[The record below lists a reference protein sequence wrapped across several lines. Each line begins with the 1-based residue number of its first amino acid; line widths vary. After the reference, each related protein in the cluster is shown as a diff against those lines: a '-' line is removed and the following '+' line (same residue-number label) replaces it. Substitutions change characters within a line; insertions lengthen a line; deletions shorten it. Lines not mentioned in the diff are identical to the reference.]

1 MIRERVAPTALFV
14 ALPHDP
20 SGRDGTTHWW
30 RVAGDTVEAGVGE
43 DWIVIAADGRTKVI
57 GMAPAALVRMA
68 FSTRVEG
75 VSSVRQAATVARV
88 AALEQSLG
96 DPETLHTVSVLLD
109 SDPPMIVT
117 AVAANAKMQEW
128 LDWAERLGVGIDHI
142 IPAAMVL
149 PLADEWTAASIGND
163 RIVGRRGT
171 ILPDEPALK
180 DALIGAGEQPVELEP
195 RDLELALIGLA
206 DVPRPDLRTGRF
218 ARRRRIVIDRTRIRE
233 LALFLL
239 ALVFVTTVISIIA
252 VLKLDTSRAALD
264 AEALEI
270 ARSAAGPGVTLDNAE
285 AMLAARAGPTGG
297 RSLSSGVAAVL
308 VRLQPEQNVSLSTL
322 GYSGG
327 SLTFTLSGQGP
338 DAINRVLLA
347 LQRDGYQVTA
357 VPRTQ
362 GNGQTFA
369 DVTLGS
375 GL

>member
-1 MIRERVAPTALFV
+1 MPASLFV

-20 SGRDGTTHWW
+20 SGSGGTTHWW
-30 RVAGDTVEAGVGE
+30 RVDSDTVEAGVGE
-43 DWIVIAADGRTKVI
+43 DWLALAADGRTKVI
-57 GMAPAALVRMA
+57 GLAPAALVRLA

-75 VSSVRQAATVARV
+75 VSSVRQAVTVARV

-96 DPETLHTVSVLLD
+96 DPETLHTASVLLD
-109 SDPPMIVT
+109 RDPPTMVT

-128 LDWAERLGVGIDHI
+128 IDWAERLGVGIDHI

-149 PLADEWTAASIGND
+149 PLTDEWAAASIGSE
-163 RIVGRRGT
+163 RIIGRRGT

-180 DALIGAGEQPVELEP
+180 DALIGAGEQPVELQAS
-195 RDLELALIGLA
+195 DIELALIGLA
-206 DVPRPDLRTGRF
+206 DLPRPDLRTGRF

-233 LALFLL
+233 LALLLL
-239 ALVFVTTVISIIA
+239 ALVFVTTVIPIIA

-338 DAINRVLLA
+338 NAINRVLLA

-369 DVTLGS
+369 DVTMGS